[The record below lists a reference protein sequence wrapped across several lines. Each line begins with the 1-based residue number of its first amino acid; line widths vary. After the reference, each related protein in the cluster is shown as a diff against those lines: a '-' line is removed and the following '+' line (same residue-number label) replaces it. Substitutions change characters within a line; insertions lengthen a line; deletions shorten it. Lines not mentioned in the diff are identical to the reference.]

1 MAFAN
6 KIGNFLKKSVTSSPL
21 FQAARWMSSLKAF
34 VGGLLYGID
43 DHSLREIFTSFG
55 EVVEVRVIM
64 DRDTR
69 QSNWVRF
76 VIFTSSEQ
84 ASAAISGMDGKD
96 IHSRMIRVNYAT
108 DRTGGFRGG
117 SSGYRG
123 SYGSGGYGGRG
134 GASGGGYG
142 DYGSVIPEVD

>member
-1 MAFAN
+1 
-6 KIGNFLKKSVTSSPL
+6 
-21 FQAARWMSSLKAF
+21 
-34 VGGLLYGID
+34 
-43 DHSLREIFTSFG
+43 
-55 EVVEVRVIM
+55 M

-142 DYGSVIPEVD
+142 DYGSDLIAVVAFDANPIVVATSCTNSIIAATTGANLASTTTSDHCH